1 MSLAARSETQAGLA
15 TVAVCGNPNSGKTTL
30 FNALTGLNQKVANY
44 PGVTVERVSGP
55 LKTESSDRSRYT
67 VVDIPGA
74 YSLSAFSPDEYI
86 AAAALFGSISGE
98 PAPDAIICVIDA
110 TNLERGLYLLLQVV
124 QIGRPVVVALNMT
137 DLAHKRGLKIDTRL
151 LSEEFGGIPFVP
163 VVGSRQRGIDHLKQE
178 TIRAVREAKSP
189 GVNIIYDDATEAV
202 LVELAGVMKDDN
214 PSKAELVRVLFDVDG
229 PAEDGFRKRYG
240 HEAHQRVL
248 AGREQIRRA
257 LGGLTI
263 AETGVLTRRAQDI
276 YCKVVQTPQER
287 RRTFSERVDRYLLHP
302 VLGPIILVVMMTLV
316 FQSIFSW
323 AAPFMGMIDTG
334 FALLAERAAGVIPP
348 GPLQSLVTDGII
360 GGVGAVLIF
369 LPQIIILFIFIA
381 FLEDTGYMTRA
392 AFLVDRLFRWCGLSG
407 KSFIPMLSS
416 FACAVPGIMA
426 TRTIEDRKLRLITIL
441 VAPLMTCSARL
452 PVYAIM
458 IAAFVPYR
466 SILGLFNL
474 QGLVLS
480 LLYLLGIAV
489 AVVVSFVLSR
499 TVFKADRGTFMMEM
513 PTYKLPTWR
522 SMMMRVFNRAKSFTV
537 RAGTVIFAITVI
549 IWALSYYPRS
559 EQVQEDYSRQVQQ
572 VEAEATGQAVTAQQA
587 IGEQMRLAGAEAQ
600 VVMGGITAALA
611 EVSGT
616 EELEATRRELQAQ
629 YPGYQV
635 LVDAATGAR
644 RAEIRK
650 EDRLAEV
657 ANEMA
662 GEQLASSYFG
672 RIGRTLQPVFSP
684 LGWDWKITMAVL
696 ASFPAREVIIAV
708 LGTTYNLGT
717 EVEGDDASLINKMRE
732 ARWEEG
738 PHKGERVFTVAVAMS
753 IMVFFA
759 LCCQCGATVVTIRQE
774 TGTWFW
780 GVFTFAYMTTLAYLL
795 GAITYQVF
803 KGVSL

>member
-1 MSLAARSETQAGLA
+1 MSLAARSDTKAGLA
-15 TVAVCGNPNSGKTTL
+15 TVAICGNPNSGKTTL

-44 PGVTVERVSGP
+44 PGVTVERVSGT
-55 LKTESSDRSRYT
+55 LKAEPGDTARYT
-67 VVDIPGA
+67 LVDIPGA

-86 AAAALFGSISGE
+86 AAEALFGNISGE

-137 DLAHKRGLKIDTRL
+137 DLARKRGLKIDAEMM
-151 LSEEFGGIPFVP
+151 SEEFGGMPVVP
-163 VVGSRQRGIDHLKQE
+163 VVGSKQRGIERL
-178 TIRAVREAKSP
+178 RAAAVKAAQLGKHS
-189 GVNIIYDDATEAV
+189 GVNVIYDDVTETV
-202 LVELAGVMKDDN
+202 LVQLAGIMKEAN
-214 PSKAELVRVLFDVDG
+214 PSKAELVRILFDVDG
-229 PAEDGFRKRYG
+229 PAEEGFHKQYG
-240 HEAHQRVL
+240 REAHRQLLKGRQRI
-248 AGREQIRRA
+248 REA
-257 LGGLTI
+257 LSGLTI

-276 YCKVVQTPQER
+276 YHRVAQTPQER
-287 RRTFSERVDRYLLHP
+287 QRTFSERVDRYLLHP
-302 VLGPIILVVMMTLV
+302 VLGPIILLVLMTLV

-323 AAPFMGMIDTG
+323 AAPFMDMIDAG
-334 FALLAERAAGVIPP
+334 FAHLAEWAAGVIPP
-348 GPLQSLVTDGII
+348 GPLQSLVTDGVI

-426 TRTIEDRKLRLITIL
+426 TRTIEDRKLRLVTIL

-458 IAAFVPYR
+458 IAAFVPYKTY
-466 SILGLFNL
+466 LGLFNL

-499 TVFKADRGTFMMEM
+499 SIFKTERGTFMMEM

-522 SMMMRVFNRAKSFTV
+522 SMMVRVFNRAKSFTV
-537 RAGTVIFAITVI
+537 RAGTVIFAITVV

-559 EQVQEDYSRQVQQ
+559 EQAQEQYQEKVEQIESAAMADEAAGFSE
-572 VEAEATGQAVTAQQA
+572 VEAERQ
-587 IGEQMRLAGAEAQ
+587 L
-600 VVMGGITAALA
+600 ALA
-611 EVSGT
+611 
-616 EELEATRRELQAQ
+616 
-629 YPGYQV
+629 
-635 LVDAATGAR
+635 
-644 RAEIRK
+644 
-650 EDRLAEV
+650 
-657 ANEMA
+657 ANELA
-662 GEQLASSYFG
+662 SAQLANSYFG
-672 RIGRTLQPVFSP
+672 KIGRAVQPVFSP

-717 EVEGDDASLINKMRE
+717 EVEGDDASLINKMRQ

-774 TGTWFW
+774 TGTWLW
-780 GVFTFAYMTTLAYLL
+780 SVFTFAYMTTLAYAL
-795 GAITYQVF
+795 GTITYQVF
-803 KGVSL
+803 KGVSF

>member
-1 MSLAARSETQAGLA
+1 MSLAARSDTRAHLA
-15 TVAVCGNPNSGKTTL
+15 TVAICGNPNSGKTTL

-44 PGVTVERVSGP
+44 PGVTVERVSGS
-55 LKTESSDRSRYT
+55 LKTDTSDTSRYLL
-67 VVDIPGA
+67 VDIPGA

-86 AAAALFGSISGE
+86 AAQALFGTISGE
-98 PAPDAIICVIDA
+98 PVPDAIICVVDA
-110 TNLERGLYLLLQVV
+110 TNLERGLYFLLQVV
-124 QIGRPVVVALNMT
+124 QIGRPVVVALNMW
-137 DLAHKRGLKIDTRL
+137 DLAQKRGLKIDTEA
-151 LSEEFGGIPFVP
+151 LSREFGGIPVVP
-163 VVGSRQRGIDHLKQE
+163 VVGTKQRGIERL
-178 TIRAVREAKSP
+178 RAEAIKSAD
-189 GVNIIYDDATEAV
+189 GAQSNRVNVIYDDTTEAV
-202 LVELAGVMKDDN
+202 LVELAGIMKDDHH
-214 PSKAELVRVLFDVDG
+214 SKAELVRVLFDVDG

-240 HEAHQRVL
+240 AQAHQRL
-248 AGREQIRRA
+248 LEGRQRIIEMH
-257 LGGLTI
+257 GGLTV
-263 AETGVLTRRAQDI
+263 AETGVLTRRARDV
-276 YCKVVQTPQER
+276 YHKVVQSPQER
-287 RRTFSERVDRYLLHP
+287 RRTFSEKLDRYLLHP
-302 VLGPIILVVMMTLV
+302 VLGPIILLVLMTLV

-323 AAPFMGMIDTG
+323 AAPFMDMIDG
-334 FALLAERAAGVIPP
+334 AFASLAEWASGVIPP
-348 GPLQSLVTDGII
+348 GPLQSLVTDGVI

-458 IAAFVPYR
+458 IAAFVPYKTF
-466 SILGLFNL
+466 LGLFNL

-480 LLYLLGIAV
+480 LLYLLGIVV
-489 AVVVSFVLSR
+489 AVIVSFVLSR
-499 TVFKADRGTFMMEM
+499 TIFRTDRGTFMMEM

-522 SMMMRVFNRAKSFTV
+522 SMMVRVFNRAKSFTV

-559 EQVQEDYSRQVQQ
+559 EQAEQAYEARVQQ
-572 VEAEATGQAVTAQQA
+572 IEAIVAAEDAIGYSSAEEERLLAEA
-587 IGEQMRLAGAEAQ
+587 
-600 VVMGGITAALA
+600 
-611 EVSGT
+611 
-616 EELEATRRELQAQ
+616 
-629 YPGYQV
+629 
-635 LVDAATGAR
+635 
-644 RAEIRK
+644 
-650 EDRLAEV
+650 
-657 ANEMA
+657 ANERA
-662 GEQLASSYFG
+662 SVQLARSYFG
-672 RIGRTLQPVFSP
+672 EIGRTLQPVFSP

-780 GVFTFAYMTTLAYLL
+780 SLFTFGYMTTLAYLL
-795 GAITYQVF
+795 GMVTYQVF
-803 KGVSL
+803 KGVSV

>member
-1 MSLAARSETQAGLA
+1 MSLAARSDTQAHLA
-15 TVAVCGNPNSGKTTL
+15 TVAICGNPNSGKTTL

-44 PGVTVERVSGP
+44 PGVTVERVSGS
-55 LKTESSDRSRYT
+55 LKTDTSDTSRYLL
-67 VVDIPGA
+67 VDIPGA

-86 AAAALFGSISGE
+86 AAQALFGTISGE
-98 PAPDAIICVIDA
+98 PVPDAIICVVDA
-110 TNLERGLYLLLQVV
+110 TNLERGLYFLLQVA

-137 DLAHKRGLKIDTRL
+137 DLAHKRGLKIDAEVM
-151 LSEEFGGIPFVP
+151 SEEFGGIPVVP
-163 VVGSRQRGIDHLKQE
+163 VVGSKQRGIERL
-178 TIRAVREAKSP
+178 RAEAIKSAGESQSS
-189 GVNIIYDDATEAV
+189 GVNVIYDDTTEAV
-202 LVELAGVMKDDN
+202 LVELAGIMKDDHH
-214 PSKAELVRVLFDVDG
+214 SKAELVRVLFDVDG

-240 HEAHQRVL
+240 AEAHQRL
-248 AGREQIRRA
+248 LEGRQKIIEMH
-257 LGGLTI
+257 GGLTV
-263 AETGVLTRRAQDI
+263 AETGVLTRRARDV
-276 YCKVVQTPQER
+276 YHKVVQSPQER
-287 RRTFSERVDRYLLHP
+287 RRTFSEKLDRYLLHP
-302 VLGPIILVVMMTLV
+302 VLGPIILLVLMTLV

-323 AAPFMGMIDTG
+323 AAPFMDMIDG
-334 FALLAERAAGVIPP
+334 AFASLAEWASGVIPP
-348 GPLQSLVTDGII
+348 GPLQSLVTDGVI

-458 IAAFVPYR
+458 IAAFVPYKTF
-466 SILGLFNL
+466 LGLFNL

-480 LLYLLGIAV
+480 LLYLLGIVV
-489 AVVVSFVLSR
+489 AVIVSFVLSR
-499 TVFKADRGTFMMEM
+499 TVFKTDRGTFMMEM

-522 SMMMRVFNRAKSFTV
+522 SMMVRVFNRAKSFTM

-559 EQVQEDYSRQVQQ
+559 EQAEQAYQARVQQ
-572 VEAEATGQAVTAQQA
+572 IEAIVTAEDAAGYSSAEEERLLAEA
-587 IGEQMRLAGAEAQ
+587 
-600 VVMGGITAALA
+600 
-611 EVSGT
+611 
-616 EELEATRRELQAQ
+616 
-629 YPGYQV
+629 
-635 LVDAATGAR
+635 
-644 RAEIRK
+644 
-650 EDRLAEV
+650 
-657 ANEMA
+657 ANERA
-662 GEQLASSYFG
+662 SVQLAHSYFG
-672 RIGRTLQPVFSP
+672 EIGRTLQPVFSP

-738 PHKGERVFTVAVAMS
+738 PHKGDRVFTVAVAMS

-780 GVFTFAYMTTLAYLL
+780 SLFTFGYMTTLAYLL
-795 GAITYQVF
+795 GMVTYQVF
-803 KGVSL
+803 KGVSV